1 MRVPRAGTREEI
13 RRPKAEKSHDNRG
26 IPRNR
31 RNTAAAEPFAEPFHP
46 FDAASVIRISAFE
59 HSCAMHA
66 NSMELAAWV
75 GCLFFVVAGWNQ
87 VEKFFDRR
95 AQRGAQREIQ
105 PQPLAVTKFDSPVV
119 ETLCQSRR
127 SEFSNEILRLEHE
140 LGGLR
145 GDRRAD
151 VAELQQKINKVDRE
165 VGELRASIEL
175 NNQQLTR
182 IDAKL
187 DRVIE
192 RQNP

>member
-1 MRVPRAGTREEI
+1 MNLT
-13 RRPKAEKSHDNRG
+13 SL
-26 IPRNR
+26 
-31 RNTAAAEPFAEPFHP
+31 
-46 FDAASVIRISAFE
+46 
-59 HSCAMHA
+59 
-66 NSMELAAWV
+66 ELAAWV
-75 GCLFFVVAGWNQ
+75 GCLFFLVAGWNQ

-95 AQRGAQREIQ
+95 ANRGAAREIQ
-105 PQPLAVTKFDSPVV
+105 PQPLAVTRFDQPVS

-127 SEFSNEILRLEHE
+127 REMSQELLRLDHE

-145 GDRRAD
+145 RDRRAD

-165 VGELRASIEL
+165 VGELRASIDL

-192 RQNP
+192 RHQQ

>member
-1 MRVPRAGTREEI
+1 MNP
-13 RRPKAEKSHDNRG
+13 
-26 IPRNR
+26 
-31 RNTAAAEPFAEPFHP
+31 
-46 FDAASVIRISAFE
+46 
-59 HSCAMHA
+59 
-66 NSMELAAWV
+66 NSMELAAWI
-75 GCLFFVVAGWNQ
+75 GCLFLLVAGWNQ

-95 AQRGAQREIQ
+95 TRRGSQTEAHS
-105 PQPLAVTKFDSPVV
+105 QPLTVTAIDQPVC
-119 ETLCQSRR
+119 ETLCQTRR
-127 SEFSNEILRLEHE
+127 RELANEVLRLEHE
-140 LGGLR
+140 VSGLR
-145 GDRRAD
+145 RERRTD